1 MEYIEENMNDEE
13 DTILENDT
21 PTTLND
27 HNVVEVNVFDDEMPD
42 DENLDDTTNEDII
55 LNRLL
60 GQKSNGVITRSKSIR
75 HQDELYDDTITFDKL
90 FANETID
97 LDDDDVDIIDTITNP
112 SQVIKK
118 KGKKR
123 NLISG

>member
-42 DENLDDTTNEDII
+42 DENLDDTTIEDII